1 MHPFSGNTIENLQK
15 RYNAAKREA
24 TRLYNAYYMCNVSN
38 VRTVAAQ
45 LRAANNKMRELGSL
59 LRNAKRAN
67 KM

>member
-1 MHPFSGNTIENLQK
+1 MHTFSSNAIENLQK

-24 TRLYNAYYMCNVSN
+24 TRLYNAYYTNTNTRAISEKL
-38 VRTVAAQ
+38 RT
-45 LRAANNKMRELGSL
+45 ANNKVRELGSL